1 MLQHSLRWSRLLIG
15 RNIGRTVPNRF
26 AYGNR
31 YLSSKN
37 DGTKSTEMVV
47 QGLTMNYLWN
57 EFIPA
62 CGGIEKVK
70 DKTMTE
76 VYKEFIHPKI
86 TDTTAFCEVISKDR
100 KPAGVI
106 DNPKYFISYLN
117 TSLFLD
123 VLTSVETHLFLS
135 NPKGATEMMNK
146 EGLFIDLFSNTR
158 QENSEG
164 WVETVLTRYHA
175 IKPTLLYLFLPFNNN
190 LSLFHHNFAEI
201 VSAVISPV
209 PIQFVLGHHYHQK
222 THFLSSNSV
231 SASSASSLAS
241 GPLKELMN
249 SLVLE
254 EDLLLKIDNYQ
265 FHDGEKEFLNELLP
279 LYYSKE
285 EVVSVATIR
294 ERVVHRFQSAFL
306 SLTQLFV
313 AQNALSTQE
322 KYAWELAFAN
332 SLFRNGHYQEVET
345 LLFNALKGLLNTSEQ
360 EISPEKK
367 NALVQDFRLA
377 FARLYLFDNKTESF
391 QQYYNNYLSGVRE
404 NISSLSIKELKEF
417 NDLYDAQKQVDLQQ
431 ENENQSTIDVVN
443 DRRKIPDEEHR
454 LAIECKKRLLGEFDQ
469 ETFAAKVKYSNLLMK
484 REFSQLT
491 GEDAKFILTLL
502 ADLEFINKHFSSLK
516 SEESVVQYH
525 VSILAAKKEIQEHI
539 NDLKFFLIHYYYQG
553 GLKEKADPLSNS
565 FFALYELI
573 NSLDFEEA
581 SVVDF
586 FRLQLL
592 PDEKKHGVIYE
603 IFKTFLGTGS
613 FEKAEIFLQN
623 IFEIPPDSDLQSNDA
638 KLSERTEC
646 STIKSFNGPLFT
658 NLMIEFAEKTQRF
671 PMFDSRYLR
680 NPFIPDIHPTEVI
693 AYCNNRYSSKH
704 NEASTVIIK
713 MQMMLHFANFYYQI
727 GRYSLCIDFC
737 LENIGEA
744 GQFQPESTKPPV
756 APTLS
761 LETNPLDRQPNKD
774 LEQSIHSVGILTLLT
789 GIPLCASFYQMSEAE
804 IANDNLLQYYNHFLS
819 SATSPMS
826 VGSFSPDFLVQ
837 MAYIGWKKHDF
848 ANAEKLYRSYIDRLS
863 KKTAGAEGSTPE
875 NGSRP
880 KKWISKPLYYNQSE
894 ALKSLGNIYL
904 EQGEQRAVE
913 AKLCMSEAQQIL
925 KIYFPEYQQQR

>member
-1 MLQHSLRWSRLLIG
+1 MLQHSLRLPRLLIG
-15 RNIGRTVPNRF
+15 RNVGRPVPNRF
-26 AYGNR
+26 AYTSR
-31 YLSSKN
+31 YFSSKN
-37 DGTKSTEMVV
+37 EGAKSTQMVV
-47 QGLTMNYLWN
+47 QGLTMNYFWN
-57 EFIPA
+57 DFIPA

-100 KPAGVI
+100 KPSGVI
-106 DNPKYFISYLN
+106 DNPKYFISYLPS
-117 TSLFLD
+117 SLFLD
-123 VLTSVETHLFLS
+123 VLTSVETHFKLS
-135 NPKGATEMMNK
+135 NPKGAAEMMNK

-222 THFLSSNSV
+222 AHFLSSNS
-231 SASSASSLAS
+231 ASSSSSLAS

-265 FHDGEKEFLNELLP
+265 FHEGEKEFLNELLP
-279 LYYSKE
+279 SYYSKE
-285 EVVSVATIR
+285 ELVSVATIR
-294 ERVVHRFQSAFL
+294 ERVVHRLHSAFL

-313 AQNALSTQE
+313 EQNALSTQE

-367 NALVQDFRLA
+367 NALVQYFRLA
-377 FARLYLFDNKTESF
+377 FARLYLFDNKIESF

-404 NISSLSIKELKEF
+404 NISSMSIKELKEF
-417 NDLYDAQKQVDLQQ
+417 NDLHDAQKQVDLQQ
-431 ENENQSTIDVVN
+431 ENEKLSTTTDPVN
-443 DRRKIPDEEHR
+443 ERREIPDEEHR

-516 SEESVVQYH
+516 SEESVSQYRA
-525 VSILAAKKEIQEHI
+525 SILAASKEIQEHI

-573 NSLDFEEA
+573 NSLDFEET
-581 SVVDF
+581 SVVNF

-623 IFEIPPDSDLQSNDA
+623 IFEIPPDSDLQSNEA
-638 KLSERTEC
+638 KLPERTEC
-646 STIKSFNGPLFT
+646 STIKPFSGQLFI
-658 NLMIEFAEKTQRF
+658 NLMIDFAEKTQRF

-680 NPFIPDIHPTEVI
+680 NPFIPDIHPTDVI
-693 AYCNNRYSSKH
+693 SYCNNRYSAKH

-744 GQFQPESTKPPV
+744 GQFKPESTKPS

-761 LETNPLDRQPNKD
+761 LETNPLDRQPSKD

-848 ANAEKLYRSYIDRLS
+848 SNAEKLFRSYIDRLS
-863 KKTAGAEGSTPE
+863 KKAGAEGSSAPK
-875 NGSRP
+875 NASQP

-894 ALKSLGNIYL
+894 ALKSLGNMYL
-904 EQGEQRAVE
+904 EQGEQRTNE

-925 KIYFPEYQQQR
+925 RIYFPEYQQQR